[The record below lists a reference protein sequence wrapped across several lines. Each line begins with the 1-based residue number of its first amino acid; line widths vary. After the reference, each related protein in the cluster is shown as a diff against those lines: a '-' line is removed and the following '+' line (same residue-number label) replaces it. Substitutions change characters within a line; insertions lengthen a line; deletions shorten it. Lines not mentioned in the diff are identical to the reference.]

1 MFQLTSTKK
10 PVKITCPNLSLTKY
24 REIAAH
30 LQQVEGVEAELI
42 AQTSSHFDYRQSQ
55 IEALLLSYTED
66 FLVKDKERVEEILS
80 YYAEIH
86 GNWLFQ

>member
-1 MFQLTSTKK
+1 MFQLTSIQE
-10 PVKITCPNLSLTKY
+10 PVRIACPNLSLTKY

-30 LQQVEGVEAELI
+30 LQQVDGIKVDLI
-42 AQTSSHFDYRQSQ
+42 SQTSSHFDYNQSQ

-66 FLVKDKERVEEILS
+66 FQFKDKERVEEILN

-86 GNWLFQ
+86 GDWLSQ